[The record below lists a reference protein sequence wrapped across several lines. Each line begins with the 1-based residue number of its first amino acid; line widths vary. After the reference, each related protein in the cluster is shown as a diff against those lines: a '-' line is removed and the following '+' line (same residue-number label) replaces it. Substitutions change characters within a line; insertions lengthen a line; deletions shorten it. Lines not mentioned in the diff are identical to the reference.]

1 MNNFGEINYKVFED
15 VVENKKV
22 DEKEVFNKVVPK
34 GKKEVKKNRSQKKN
48 PSRRRKTRNP
58 KV

>member
-1 MNNFGEINYKVFED
+1 MFGEINYKVFED

-22 DEKEVFNKVVPK
+22 EEKEVFNINRKKV
-34 GKKEVKKNRSQKKN
+34 VKKNRDQKKG
-48 PSRRRKTRNP
+48 PPPRRQKTRSP

>member
-1 MNNFGEINYKVFED
+1 MFGEINYKVFED

-22 DEKEVFNKVVPK
+22 EEKEVFNINRQKKV
-34 GKKEVKKNRSQKKN
+34 VKKNRDQKKR
-48 PSRRRKTRNP
+48 PPPRRPKTRSP